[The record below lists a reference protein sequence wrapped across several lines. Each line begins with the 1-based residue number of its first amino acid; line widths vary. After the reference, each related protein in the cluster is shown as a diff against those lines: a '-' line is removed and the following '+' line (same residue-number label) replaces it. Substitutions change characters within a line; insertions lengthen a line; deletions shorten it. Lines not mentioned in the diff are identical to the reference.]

1 MIYFL
6 ETEIPNNKK
15 INKSLK
21 SVYGLG
27 KKQSNIICK
36 KLGIIKTTK
45 TLNLSNKHINKM
57 SQYVLDSNL
66 LITNNLKKEKA
77 LIFQQL
83 INIKSVRGLRKL
95 KGLPVRGQRTHTNAK
110 TAKKIFFHEINI
122 QIK

>member
-45 TLNLSNKHINKM
+45 TSNLSNKHINKM
-57 SQYVLDSNL
+57 SQYVVDSNL
-66 LITNNLKKEKA
+66 LITNNLKKEKS

-110 TAKKIFFHEINI
+110 TAKNK
-122 QIK
+122 K